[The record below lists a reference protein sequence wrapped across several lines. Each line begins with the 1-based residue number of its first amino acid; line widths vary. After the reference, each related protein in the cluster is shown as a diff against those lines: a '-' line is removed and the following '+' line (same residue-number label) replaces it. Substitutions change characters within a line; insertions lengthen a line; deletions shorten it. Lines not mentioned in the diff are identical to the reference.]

1 MKNTKKEINH
11 MLMLFGITVTI
22 ILAALSGTK
31 ITTTANMNIERQPQ
45 TMPPTSIA
53 ATTTTATGYSGAV
66 KVQAGGGNS
75 TNVLIQF
82 IPQQAEIKVGQ
93 SVSWYNPTPVG
104 EPHTVTFALDNK
116 TMTNVVGPF
125 AVPNSTQFTPIPH
138 GSNNEPVMVPGKG
151 NVVIAFNARS
161 FSPTVIDSQGNVKG
175 FAPNAAYAM
184 TGSEKYINSGWL
196 LPKGQEQGFPGS
208 SNTFTVTFQKAG
220 IYNYICEVHPWMLGS
235 VIVK

>member
-1 MKNTKKEINH
+1 MKNTKKQTNH
-11 MLMLFGITVTI
+11 MLLLFGITVTI
-22 ILAALSGTK
+22 TLAALSGAQ
-31 ITTTANMNIERQPQ
+31 ITTTANMNIAQPQ
-45 TMPPTSIA
+45 TMQPTSIA
-53 ATTTTATGYSGAV
+53 ATTTATGDSGGV

-220 IYNYICEVHPWMLGS
+220 TYNYICEVHPWMLGS

>member
-1 MKNTKKEINH
+1 MHKTAQAE
-11 MLMLFGITVTI
+11 
-22 ILAALSGTK
+22 
-31 ITTTANMNIERQPQ
+31 TT
-45 TMPPTSIA
+45 PTSIP
-53 ATTTTATGYSGAV
+53 ATGDSVAF

-82 IPQQAEIKVGQ
+82 MPQQVKIKVGQ

-116 TMTNVVGPF
+116 TMTNVVGQF
-125 AVPNSTQFTPIPH
+125 SVPNSTQFAPLPP
-138 GSNNEPVMVPGKG
+138 GSNNEPVMVPGKN
-151 NVVIAFNARS
+151 NVVIGFNARS
-161 FSPTVIDSQGNVKG
+161 FAPTVIDSQGNVKE
-175 FAPNAAYAM
+175 FAPNAAYTM

-208 SNTFTVTFQKAG
+208 SNIFTVTFQKAG
-220 IYNYICEVHPWMLGS
+220 TYHYICEVHPWMLGS